1 MVKLS
6 QRKNL
11 FALFAI
17 IFLTAIALYVIE
29 TAEVFRIKTP
39 EIHNEVALAAFESC
53 KELGSDC
60 ECTVLE
66 KCDICPAESPAPREC
81 QSTGRREFVRC
92 SPGEH
97 EFFKQCVSTE
107 YEASNAFWAFYLSS
121 GIVLVGSVVVINHRK
136 AFLEHCTNVRMEN
149 I

>member
-1 MVKLS
+1 MVKLN
-6 QRKNL
+6 QRRNL
-11 FALFAI
+11 FASFAI

-29 TAEVFRIKTP
+29 TNEVFRIKTP

-53 KELGSDC
+53 KQLGSDC
-60 ECTVLE
+60 QCEVLR
-66 KCDICPAESPAPREC
+66 KCEVCPSEGALPREC
-81 QSTGRREFVRC
+81 QSTGRREYVRC
-92 SPGEH
+92 SPGDH

-121 GIVLVGSVVVINHRK
+121 GVLLVGSVVVVNHRK
-136 AFLEHCTNVRMEN
+136 SFLEHCSALRMEN